1 MQNIHSRRPDRSLRE
16 IEPFISPGDL
26 LFTICFSESA
36 SFLYNIYGRL
46 LLSIYSFDI
55 YCPRM
60 DRKSICTPL
69 SARIM
74 QMTRGI
80 PLSPRPENRKNMTAA
95 SAAKRRSPPAVPAIA
110 EGAVEKERMPSMA

>member
-1 MQNIHSRRPDRSLRE
+1 M
-16 IEPFISPGDL
+16 
-26 LFTICFSESA
+26 
-36 SFLYNIYGRL
+36 GRL

-55 YCPRM
+55 YCPRI

-69 SARIM
+69 SARIR

-110 EGAVEKERMPSMA
+110 EGAVEKERLCNFLREIHYGLSGDHIQLFQ

>member
-1 MQNIHSRRPDRSLRE
+1 M
-16 IEPFISPGDL
+16 
-26 LFTICFSESA
+26 
-36 SFLYNIYGRL
+36 GRL

-55 YCPRM
+55 YCPRI

-69 SARIM
+69 SARIR

-110 EGAVEKERMPSMA
+110 EGAVEKERIPYSFGKSGMLAEPIRMRTEHCSFRNRHSDQYKKKKNEG